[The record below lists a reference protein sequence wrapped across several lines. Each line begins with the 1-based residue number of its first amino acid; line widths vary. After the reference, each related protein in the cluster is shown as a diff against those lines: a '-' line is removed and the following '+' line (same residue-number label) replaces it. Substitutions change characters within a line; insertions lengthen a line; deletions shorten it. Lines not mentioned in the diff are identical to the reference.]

1 MFSFKKSHKAVFPLW
16 WADNCFFKW
25 CIKLCALDFQT
36 LDCKMPQYERLM
48 GLGMESGQ
56 IHCFHKPSWDTRSS
70 GKRWAAFPT
79 LFNSLSK
86 APDFVPM
93 YSLLNLIL
101 VYLNKW
107 HIGIGFLCSF
117 KFWHSSY
124 DFGEM
129 ASVNILP
136 GLAIWGWIKYHFNSA
151 SSLPSSNVK
160 CLFSNFQGK
169 TVWVPFFTKYT
180 EVFDSVLTSSKQH
193 MT

>member
-16 WADNCFFKW
+16 REDNCFFKW
-25 CIKLCALDFQT
+25 CIKLCALDSQT

-48 GLGMESGQ
+48 GLDLESGQ

-107 HIGIGFLCSF
+107 HIG
-117 KFWHSSY
+117 
-124 DFGEM
+124 
-129 ASVNILP
+129 N
-136 GLAIWGWIKYHFNSA
+136 WIPM
-151 SSLPSSNVK
+151 LI
-160 CLFSNFQGK
+160 Q
-169 TVWVPFFTKYT
+169 
-180 EVFDSVLTSSKQH
+180 VLTFKLWLWGDGLCKHPTWLGNLGLNQISFQLSLFPPFLQC
-193 MT
+193 